1 MNIGSVQKRD
11 NRMTIDSPAR
21 STGRLLLVLVLLLTG
36 GALRAWGQAD
46 TGRISGVVKDPSG
59 AVVPGATVTA
69 TQVETGTTT
78 TAKTDGVGGYTFASL
93 LPGTYNVSVTIK
105 GFATST
111 NQGYVLTDGAAI
123 TASFELKAASNTEEI
138 TVVTSSVDQVNT
150 QTGEVSHVIDGDT
163 VRDLAL
169 NGRNYLDLLGT
180 LPGSV
185 QAGLGDAISETT
197 SGTTTNINLNGARA
211 TANGLYIDGFLN
223 KDIGS
228 NASQFNNVG
237 IDFIDHVRVQTSAFS
252 AQYGQSAGP
261 TINVVTR
268 AGSNKIHGT
277 LFEFIRNSKVDATN
291 YFSRNAITYAP
302 IRAHLRY
309 NDFGG
314 ALGGPIVIPHLFD
327 GHDKFFFFIGTE
339 WRLIAQQA
347 QPAGQTLPLGLNL
360 AGIFG
365 VPGNCGIKTTGV
377 YNPVTQQTVQS
388 IQTAHGYVPFDTT
401 KTCNIS
407 PYISP
412 FGQAFVNEENYVISQ
427 ATSYLGVACT
437 STGCSNNGNTIYEL
451 SQPYRSHQ
459 YTARVDWTISRRQSM
474 YARWFADTHTTT
486 NPIGDGQTPV
496 TPYHD
501 EAPANNV
508 LISHSLVVSPSAV
521 NEISFGA
528 LFSSINYQPY
538 GTSWLRSSY
547 GYSYQPFYVNNYKL
561 GIPSIT
567 LYGYSSLLSDNYLRH
582 YHPSYFQLQDIYT
595 LVKARQTFKF
605 GALIGRNRADTNG
618 AANFTGGAG
627 FTPTLSANTTGLS
640 IADAELG
647 NFASYTEAPTDTFGQ
662 FRLTSYAAF
671 VDDIWR
677 AASKLSIN
685 VGVRFEHLTPWT
697 AVQDNLSD
705 FYPNLYDASKAV
717 YVDVNGVTQV
727 GTGDVNNG
735 LRRAGSGVPKP
746 QQFRVPT
753 AILPNTLA
761 VPTSG
766 DRGFYKS
773 QYVVM
778 PRFGFAYDLNGN
790 GQTSFRG
797 GVGLYYDT
805 PQANANFST
814 LILPPYSPTINIEN
828 GNMDNVAS
836 YAGKVYPFAAMYT
849 LDPNFQRTYV
859 YQYNFGIQQQFP
871 KNFFFQMNYVG
882 AEGRHLLRHPDING
896 VDPSVEDCV
905 VHAFQTAGAVVPVL
919 DYMRQYNSSTLPT
932 TAIGYTATGT
942 PVNVAVKGSAACN
955 ELPPAN
961 SNGYGGYAGYDA
973 IYQWR
978 SDVDYNYNALQVNL
992 NRRVGKG
999 RLTLT
1004 YTFAKTLSTGS
1015 ADGDVDH
1022 IELYSKRYNYGPTS
1036 FDRRNVVTSTYIV
1049 QAGPL
1054 QGHNLVMR
1062 EALAS
1067 WMLTGTARYQS
1078 GPLGTVSGTDEL
1090 GVASRANYCGYP
1102 VVYAHTQP
1110 NWFYTTTPLS
1120 AGTSGAGLQNF
1131 TAPTVYAP
1139 TDPNSAWKGI
1149 AANAPCQG
1157 NYTPG
1162 VGDAPVGNIIGPRLV
1177 NMDVSARKTFEL
1189 SRRYRLTV
1197 NIDSYNIF
1205 NHPNFGVPYLNV
1217 NSTNTPNGSANAP
1230 TTGAWEGLGSVG
1242 RPRQISGGARLY
1254 F

>member
-1 MNIGSVQKRD
+1 M
-11 NRMTIDSPAR
+11 R
-21 STGRLLLVLVLLLTG
+21 SW
-36 GALRAWGQAD
+36 AQAD

-69 TQVETGTTT
+69 TQVETGTVT

-123 TASFELKAASNTEEI
+123 TASFDLKAASNTEEI

-163 VRDLAL
+163 VRDMAL

-197 SGTTTNINLNGARA
+197 NGTTTNINLNGARA

-237 IDFIDHVRVQTSAFS
+237 IDFIDHVRVQTSSFS

-268 AGSNKIHGT
+268 AGANKIHGT
-277 LFEFIRNSKVDATN
+277 LFEFIRNSAVDATN

-327 GHDKFFFFIGTE
+327 GHDKLFFFIGTE

-347 QPAGQTLPLGLNL
+347 QPAGQTLPLQTL
-360 AGIFG
+360 FG
-365 VPGNCGIKTTGV
+365 GNFGTPGNCSLTTFI
-377 YNPVTQQTVQS
+377 YNGQPS
-388 IQTAHGYVPFDTT
+388 IQTARGPVPFNTS
-401 KTCNIS
+401 KTCNIT

-412 FGQAFVNEENYVISQ
+412 FGQAFINEENYVISQ

-437 STGCSNNGNTIYEL
+437 ATGCSNNGNTIYEL
-451 SQPYRSHQ
+451 SQPFRNHQ
-459 YTARVDWTISRRQSM
+459 YTARIDWTISRRQSM

-528 LFSSINYQPY
+528 LFSSVNYQPS

-547 GYSYQPFYVNNYKL
+547 GYSYTPFYVNNYKL
-561 GIPSIT
+561 GIPGIT
-567 LYGYSSLLSDNYLRH
+567 LYGYSSLLSDNYLKH

-595 LVKARQTFKF
+595 LVKARQTIKF

-618 AANFTGGAG
+618 AANFTGGAA
-627 FTPTLSANTTGLS
+627 FTPTLSANTTGNS
-640 IADAELG
+640 VADAELG
-647 NFASYTEAPTDTFGQ
+647 NFQDYTEAPTDTFGQ

-677 AASKLSIN
+677 AASKLSLNFGI
-685 VGVRFEHLTPWT
+685 RFEHLTPWT

-705 FYPNLYDASKAV
+705 FYPNLYDPTQAV
-717 YVDVNGVTQV
+717 YVNTV
-727 GTGDVNNG
+727 GITTPGIGNPNNG
-735 LRRAGSGVPKP
+735 LRRAGSGVPGP

-753 AILPNTLA
+753 ATLPNTLA

-766 DRGFYKS
+766 SRGFYKG
-773 QYVVM
+773 QYVFM
-778 PRFGFAYDLNGN
+778 PRVGFAYDLNGN

-797 GVGLYYDT
+797 GAGLYYDT
-805 PQANANFST
+805 PQANSNFST
-814 LILPPYSPTINIEN
+814 LILPPYSPNVNIEN
-828 GNMDNVAS
+828 GNMDNIAS
-836 YAGKVYPFAAMYT
+836 YAGTLYPFAAMYT

-871 KNFFFQMNYVG
+871 KNFFFQLNYVG

-896 VDPSVEDCV
+896 VDPTIEDCIV
-905 VHAFQTAGAVVPVL
+905 QASDTPTLPNGNPGTPVIVPVL
-919 DYMRQYNSSTLPT
+919 DFMRQYTTQTLPT
-932 TAIGYTATGT
+932 TFTGMTVATSTAPSTAET
-942 PVNVAVKGSAACN
+942 VQLAGSPACN
-955 ELPPAN
+955 SLPPAK

-978 SDVDYNYNALQVNL
+978 SDVDYNYNALQANL

-1022 IELYSKRYNYGPTS
+1022 IELYSKKYNYGPTS

-1054 QGHNLVMR
+1054 QGHNLLMR

-1102 VVYAHTQP
+1102 VIYAHTQVS
-1110 NWFYTTTPLS
+1110 WFYTETPAS
-1120 AGTSGAGLQNF
+1120 AGVSGAGQPNF
-1131 TAPTVYAP
+1131 VRPTIYAP
-1139 TDPNSAWKGI
+1139 NSPHW
-1149 AANAPCQG
+1149 AATNTAAPCSG
-1157 NYTPG
+1157 NYTAG
-1162 VGDAPVGNIIGPRLV
+1162 VGDAPVGNIIGPHLV
-1177 NMDVSARKTFEL
+1177 NFDVSARKTFEL

-1217 NSTNTPNGSANAP
+1217 NSTTTPNGSANAA
-1230 TTGAWEGLGSVG
+1230 TTGTYEGLGTVG

>member
-1 MNIGSVQKRD
+1 MTNGTVQNS
-11 NRMTIDSPAR
+11 NRFPYR
-21 STGRLLLVLVLLLTG
+21 RLGRLLLLVLLLATA
-36 GALRAWGQAD
+36 GAMRSWGQAD

-69 TQVETGTTT
+69 TQVETGTVT

-123 TASFELKAASNTEEI
+123 TASFELKTASNTEEI

-228 NASQFNNVG
+228 NATQFNNVG

-268 AGSNKIHGT
+268 AGANKIHGT
-277 LFEFIRNSKVDATN
+277 LFEFIRNSAVDATN

-302 IRAHLRY
+302 IHAHLRY

-314 ALGGPIVIPHLFD
+314 ALGGPIVIPHVFD
-327 GHDKFFFFIGTE
+327 GHDKLFFFIGTE
-339 WRLIAQQA
+339 WKLIAQQA
-347 QPAGQTLPLGLNL
+347 QPAGQTLPLQALFGGNFGSPGAGCGLTNIATSKML
-360 AGIFG
+360 
-365 VPGNCGIKTTGV
+365 PT
-377 YNPVTQQTVQS
+377 S
-388 IQTAHGYVPFDTT
+388 HGLVPFDTS
-401 KTCNIS
+401 KTCNIT

-412 FGQAFVNEENYVISQ
+412 FGKAFINEELYVISQ
-427 ATSYLGVACT
+427 AVSYLGVSCT
-437 STGCSNNGNTIYEL
+437 GTGCSNNGNTIYEL
-451 SQPYRSHQ
+451 SQPYRNHQ

-528 LFSSINYQPY
+528 LFSSVNYQPY

-547 GYSYQPFYVNNYKL
+547 GYSYAPFYINSYKL

-567 LYGYSSLLSDNYLRH
+567 LYGFSSLLSDNYLKR

-618 AANFTGGAG
+618 AANFTGAAG
-627 FTPTLSANTTGLS
+627 FTPTLSANTTGNPV
-640 IADAELG
+640 ADAELG
-647 NFASYTEAPTDTFGQ
+647 NFQDYTESPTDSFGQ

-677 AASKLSIN
+677 AASKLSLN
-685 VGVRFEHLTPWT
+685 FGVRFEHLTPWT
-697 AVQDNLSD
+697 AVQDNLAD
-705 FYPNLYDASKAV
+705 FYPNFYDPTQAV
-717 YVDVNGVTQV
+717 YVNTFGITTPGV
-727 GTGDVNNG
+727 GNPNNG
-735 LRRAGSGVPKP
+735 LRRAGSGVPGP

-753 AILPNTLA
+753 ATLPATLA

-766 DRGFYKS
+766 SRGFYKS

-778 PRFGFAYDLNGN
+778 PRVGFAYDLFGN
-790 GQTSFRG
+790 GQTAFRG

-814 LILPPYSPTINIEN
+814 LILPPYTPSVNIEN
-828 GNMDNVAS
+828 GNMDNIAS
-836 YAGKVYPFAAMYT
+836 YAGQLYPFAAMYT

-871 KNFFFQMNYVG
+871 KNFFFQLNYVG

-905 VHAFQTAGAVVPVL
+905 TAAFQAAGAVVPVL
-919 DYMRQYNSSTLPT
+919 DYMRQFTSATLPT
-932 TAIGYTATGT
+932 TDIGYTTANS
-942 PVNVAVKGSAACN
+942 PVNVPIKGSAACAA
-955 ELPPAN
+955 LPPAN

-978 SDVDYNYNALQVNL
+978 SDVDYNYNALQANL

-1022 IELYSKRYNYGPTS
+1022 VELYSKQYNYGPTS

-1078 GPLGTVSGTDEL
+1078 GPFGTVSGTDEL

-1102 VVYAHTQP
+1102 VVYPHTQVA
-1110 NWFYTTTPLS
+1110 WFYTVTPIS
-1120 AGTSGAGLQNF
+1120 AGTAGAGLPNF
-1131 TAPTVYAP
+1131 TKPSVYAP
-1139 TDPNSAWKGI
+1139 NSTHWT
-1149 AANAPCQG
+1149 AATPAPCSG

-1162 VGDAPVGNIIGPRLV
+1162 VGDAPVGNIIGPRLI
-1177 NMDVSARKTFEL
+1177 NFDVSARKTFEL
-1189 SRRYRLTV
+1189 SPRYRLTV
-1197 NIDSYNIF
+1197 NIDSFNIF

-1217 NSTNTPNGSANAP
+1217 DSQTYPGGSAGA
-1230 TTGAWEGLGSVG
+1230 TTLGAYEGLGTVG
-1242 RPRQISGGARLY
+1242 RPRQVSAGARLY